1 MPHSHHPPAPLASRL
16 RVLAAAALFSTGG
29 AAIKA
34 ISLNAWQVACL
45 RATVAA
51 VALFLLVPEAR
62 RRPPLRVLAISLCHA
77 LTMVLFVQSNKLT
90 TSASAIFLQA
100 TAPLWVLLL
109 APWLLKERTRRSDL
123 VTMGVIAAGLGLFFV
138 SIDHASETAPN
149 PALGNLAAI
158 ASGAFWSFTL
168 MGMRWAGRRDEGD
181 ETASWGPVAALGGN
195 VLAALITL
203 PFAAPFPSV
212 PGKDVFLLLYLGAIQ
227 IALAY
232 VFLLRGLEEVPAF
245 QASLLLLLEP
255 VLNPIWSWIVHGET
269 PGPWALAGGI
279 LILAATI
286 LKAWVDSRA
295 LSRAQ
300 RRAGPG

>member
-1 MPHSHHPPAPLASRL
+1 MPHRHHAPAPLGSRL

-34 ISLNAWQVACL
+34 VSLSGLQVACL
-45 RATVAA
+45 RATVASL
-51 VALFLLVPEAR
+51 ALFLLVPESR
-62 RRPPLRVLAISLCHA
+62 RRPPLRVLAISVCHA

-123 VTMGVIAAGLGLFFV
+123 ITMGVIAVGLGLFFV
-138 SIDHASETAPN
+138 SIDKVSETAPN
-149 PALGNLAAI
+149 PILGDAA
-158 ASGAFWSFTL
+158 AVVSGLFWAFTL
-168 MGMRWAGRRDEGD
+168 MGMRWAGRRAEGG
-181 ETASWGPVAALGGN
+181 EAESWGPVAALGGN
-195 VLAALITL
+195 VICALLCL
-203 PFAAPFPSV
+203 PFAAPFPALH
-212 PGKDVFLLLYLGAIQ
+212 GKDLLLLAYLGSIQ

-269 PGPWALAGGI
+269 PGPWALAGGV
-279 LILAATI
+279 LILAATV
-286 LKAWVDSRA
+286 LKSWVDSRSLKGA
-295 LSRAQ
+295 A
-300 RRAGPG
+300 AA

>member
-1 MPHSHHPPAPLASRL
+1 MPHRQHPPAPLGSRL

-51 VALFLLVPEAR
+51 LALFLLVPESR
-62 RRPPLRVLAISLCHA
+62 RRPPFRVVAISLCHA
-77 LTMVLFVQSNKLT
+77 LTMVLFVQANKLT

-123 VTMGVIAAGLGLFFV
+123 ATMGVIAVGLGLFFV
-138 SIDHASETAPN
+138 SIDKASETAPN
-149 PALGNLAAI
+149 PLLGDGAAI
-158 ASGAFWSFTL
+158 VSGLFWALTL
-168 MGMRWAGRRDEGD
+168 MGMRWAGKRVEG
-181 ETASWGPVAALGGN
+181 EESVSWGPVAALGGN
-195 VLAALITL
+195 VLAAFLCL
-203 PFAAPFPSV
+203 PFAAPFAAV
-212 PGKDVFLLLYLGAIQ
+212 QGKDLALLLYLGAVQ

-269 PGPWALAGGI
+269 PGGWALGGGV

-286 LKAWVDSRA
+286 LKSWFDSRTVKA
-295 LSRAQ
+295 EA
-300 RRAGPG
+300 AA